1 MISLSLHKKLGS
13 DGGWMSLDVELSMD
27 KGQFVSLYGESGAGK
42 TSTLRMLGGML
53 QPDSGRIVVNGETW
67 FCSEKKINLRPQQRK
82 LGYVFQDY
90 ALFPNMTVE
99 QNLEFALYKNQDR
112 KVIHEL
118 MDFMALGEL
127 RHRKPESLSGG
138 QKQRVALARAMVPRP
153 DILVLDEPL
162 SALDVRMR
170 TKLQEYLLL
179 IHREFKLTTLLV
191 SHDIGEIVRLSDMVF
206 ELHNGQLARKG
217 TTDEF
222 FGLNKTSAKFRFSGE
237 VLKIQQEDVIYV
249 VSVLTGNDIIR
260 VVIDPSEANNLR
272 VGDRVLVAS
281 KAFNPIV
288 QKL

>member
-1 MISLSLHKKLGS
+1 MISLDLHKKLGS
-13 DGGWMSLDVELSMD
+13 DGGWMPLDVELSVD

-53 QPDSGRIVVNGETW
+53 KPDRGRIVVNGETW
-67 FCSEKKINLRPQQRK
+67 FDSEKNINLRPQQRK

-90 ALFPNMTVE
+90 ALFPNMTVV
-99 QNLEFALYKNQDR
+99 QNLEFALHKHQDK

-127 RHRKPESLSGG
+127 QHRKPESLSGG

-206 ELHNGQLARKG
+206 ELHNGQVVRKG

-237 VLKIQQEDVIYV
+237 VLKIQQEDVVYV
-249 VSVLTGNDIIR
+249 VSVLIGNHIIR
-260 VVIDPSEANNLR
+260 VVTDPNEVGNLK

>member
-1 MISLSLHKKLGS
+1 MISLDVHKKLGS
-13 DGGWMSLDVELSMD
+13 EGGCMSLDVQLSVD
-27 KGQFVSLYGESGAGK
+27 KRQFVSFYGESGAGK

-53 QPDSGRIVVNGETW
+53 KPDSGRIVVNGETW
-67 FCSEKKINLRPQQRK
+67 FDSEKRINLRPQQRK

-99 QNLEFALYKNQDR
+99 QNLEFALFKNQDK

-118 MDFMALGEL
+118 IDFMALGEL
-127 RHRKPESLSGG
+127 RYRKPESLSGG

-179 IHREFKLTTLLV
+179 IHKEFKLTTLLV

-206 ELHNGQLARKG
+206 ELHNGQVVRKG
-217 TTDEF
+217 ATDEF

-237 VLKIQQEDVIYV
+237 VLKIQQEDVFNV
-249 VSVLTGNDIIR
+249 VSVLIGNDIIR
-260 VVIDPSEANNLR
+260 VVVDPNEANNLR

>member
-1 MISLSLHKKLGS
+1 MISLDLHKKLGS
-13 DGGWMSLDVELSMD
+13 DGGWMPLGVELSVD

-53 QPDSGRIVVNGETW
+53 KPDRGRIVVNGETW
-67 FCSEKKINLRPQQRK
+67 FDSEKNINLRPQQRK

-90 ALFPNMTVE
+90 ALFPNMTVV
-99 QNLEFALYKNQDR
+99 QNLEFALRKYQDK

-127 RHRKPESLSGG
+127 QHRKPESLSGG

-206 ELHNGQLARKG
+206 ELHNGQVVRKG

-237 VLKIQQEDVIYV
+237 VLKIQQDDVVYV
-249 VSVLTGNDIIR
+249 VSVLIGNHIIR
-260 VVIDPSEANNLR
+260 VVTDPNEASNLE